1 MLSIS
6 LEVAGLLCVV
16 LLQPV
21 FAQYNRATS
30 VEVQNGKPTAGWSE
44 GPKATSTSIEVISPL
59 PTIYY
64 NCYYA
69 GSLCNNVELTQTG
82 AHAGTIDMELVYDK
96 DAKRKKK
103 RRYEICPSKWNK
115 NHVCPEVDQPDVW
128 TIDPSRNPR
137 SSSGETVKTP
147 KKLSTSLQNVAA
159 KAGNKALKYL
169 IADYQ
174 NGVTGTLEPSGLMY
188 TCDEFPFASTIQG
201 GTGFKGDSNAG
212 LTYSA
217 ATYCAPQ
224 SSRCANDLTWQ
235 TNWLNENGLLSTWQ
249 ALPAKTVR
257 SKWLK
262 DQGIAYPSSDQNE
275 QSKALSALAKHF
287 AKLNGDLFLFKLK
300 TINDPDD
307 PRFAYM
313 DTGEEED
320 ENDDVDANTKRDLTM
335 SSKDKEIYTNSKIH
349 HVRDLGIGFSLG
361 LENDG
366 FGIGASIALEHHSRP
381 QTSSSTPTHT
391 PEVSIAFP
399 LQRTSGFI
407 SITRSGT
414 VRSII
419 TGSSVEPRPTAE
431 NGSYA
436 VPTGLSPSSL
446 GSVTTLPTLSLVST
460 VLESSS
466 VLSQNGSGTFTDA
479 PKPVTP
485 PASGPLTT
493 IASQSNSSIVS
504 DLTTTLYPAT
514 SSHVSSQFINPNSSA
529 FLAINSTWSTIS
541 DRSMPVSAV
550 PSVSSGTLPTL
561 NSSGTTIV
569 TTGISNQTTVR
580 TQKPVSGN
588 VTAPSTSSTT
598 VVETSAPFPANQSV
612 GLQESSTLLSTSSD
626 VTSIALPASRSSLSS
641 VVVPTLA
648 NATSS
653 KWSTVAILANSTS
666 TAASSPTTMANITLP
681 ATNATTGSEISFSS
695 IETSASSN
703 YHYSEHKWW
712 RELNLL
718 KRRSRCL
725 YNFGEPDGS
734 GAHVIYFSSSVLT
747 APRTQYNHRLV
758 TCSPPCIIVLPPF
771 KLTEETTITPN
782 PTTTKD
788 RTITFPPI
796 TTDMVSFWQ
805 VTIQNPGDK
814 IIPVPVID
822 LPKPITL
829 TDEKPPATITP
840 QVTVRLPVL
849 PPIALET
856 PPPPMEPSS
865 TPVPPPPDSNDDD
878 GTEDEEDDED
888 DDDEEEEGEDDE
900 HCYCSCYNHK
910 RSFKHHSSI
919 FGAQCYFFRAGSA
932 IDDIRPSTTFPFIN
946 HRATAATSAI
956 NI

>member
-6 LEVAGLLCVV
+6 LEVAGLLC
-16 LLQPV
+16 LIILQPV

-30 VEVQNGKPTAGWSE
+30 VEVQNGKPTAWWSE
-44 GPKATSTSIEVISPL
+44 GPKAGSTSIEVISPL

-64 NCYYA
+64 NCHYA

-103 RRYEICPSKWNK
+103 RREGNCPSKWNK

-128 TIDPSRNPR
+128 TIDSSRNPKN
-137 SSSGETVKTP
+137 SDGTPDKSP
-147 KKLSTSLQNVAA
+147 KKLSTSLQNAA
-159 KAGNKALKYL
+159 ASTGGKRLKYL
-169 IADYQ
+169 IADYT
-174 NGVTGTLEPSGLMY
+174 NDATGTLTPSGLMY

-201 GTGFKGDSNAG
+201 GNGLKGDSNAG
-212 LTYSA
+212 LMYSA

-235 TNWLNENGLLSTWQ
+235 TSWLTNNNLLSAWQ
-249 ALPAKTVR
+249 ALPPKTVR

-262 DQGIAYPSSDQNE
+262 DHEIDYPSSDQNE
-275 QSKALSALAKHF
+275 QAKALSALANLF
-287 AKLNGDLFLFKLK
+287 SKLNGDLFLFKLK
-300 TINDPDD
+300 TINNPKDL
-307 PRFAYM
+307 RFAYM

-320 ENDDVDANTKRDLTM
+320 GDGDDDGDGDEDGEDESDDDDTNTKRDLAM
-335 SSKDKEIYTNSKIH
+335 PSKDKESHTNSTTH
-349 HVRDLGIGFSLG
+349 HGRDLGIGFSLG
-361 LENDG
+361 LGTGG
-366 FGIGASIALEHHSRP
+366 FGVGASIALGHHSRP
-381 QTSSSTPTHT
+381 QTSSSTPTHN
-391 PEVSIAFP
+391 PEVIAAS
-399 LQRTSGFI
+399 SGFV
-407 SITRSGT
+407 SITRPGT
-414 VRSII
+414 GASIV
-419 TGSSVEPRPTAE
+419 TGSSVKPRPIAE

-436 VPTGLSPSSL
+436 VPIILSPSSL

-460 VLESSS
+460 VLKSSS

-479 PKPVTP
+479 PKPVTVS
-485 PASGPLTT
+485 ASDPSTT

-514 SSHVSSQFINPNSSA
+514 SSH
-529 FLAINSTWSTIS
+529 
-541 DRSMPVSAV
+541 
-550 PSVSSGTLPTL
+550 
-561 NSSGTTIV
+561 
-569 TTGISNQTTVR
+569 
-580 TQKPVSGN
+580 
-588 VTAPSTSSTT
+588 
-598 VVETSAPFPANQSV
+598 
-612 GLQESSTLLSTSSD
+612 
-626 VTSIALPASRSSLSS
+626 
-641 VVVPTLA
+641 
-648 NATSS
+648 
-653 KWSTVAILANSTS
+653 
-666 TAASSPTTMANITLP
+666 
-681 ATNATTGSEISFSS
+681 
-695 IETSASSN
+695 
-703 YHYSEHKWW
+703 YHYGEHKWW

-725 YNFGEPDGS
+725 YHFGEPDGS
-734 GAHVIYFSSSVLT
+734 GAHVIYFSSSILT
-747 APRTQYNHRLV
+747 APRTQYNHKRKSDKQRQLFNYNSAAYLGNHV
-758 TCSPPCIIVLPPF
+758 AS
-771 KLTEETTITPN
+771 EETTITPN

-796 TTDMVSFWQ
+796 TTTDMVSFSQ

-856 PPPPMEPSS
+856 PPPPTEPSS

-900 HCYCSCYNHK
+900 HCYVPGFDPSDFPSPDEESLNTAP
-910 RSFKHHSSI
+910 SISI
-919 FGAQCYFFRAGSA
+919 FGAQCYFFRAGSE
-932 IDDIRPSTTFPFIN
+932 IDDIRPSTTSPFIN